1 MKADFACTPI
11 APSHRRSRWFGSKSP
26 LVLFGKSVLAMAM
39 TVTCGL
45 AGAEGQEVA
54 QATRVEVDPST
65 KAAFRVETVIF
76 EGTEPKPQ
84 SQHLM
89 LFDSGLVYDM
99 PVGVDATIT
108 VFDPLRGRV
117 VLLHKIQK
125 VKTSISNESLIRI
138 AAQLRAT
145 AVESKAGTGLG
156 LDAKVAAGESP
167 ESYTIEFGD
176 TKYFATTQPA
186 LNDSLAE
193 QYAEFT
199 IWACRL
205 NLARQIGSPPF
216 ARITLAEFLAAEK
229 LLPRQIRLEV
239 RRGLKTRIFRA
250 EHSYVGR
257 LSDADRK
264 RIGEVGAMMAG
275 FEEVAFAEF
284 PVD

>member
-1 MKADFACTPI
+1 MKADPVRFAN
-11 APSHRRSRWFGSKSP
+11 A
-26 LVLFGKSVLAMAM
+26 LVLRFLNSNSPRMLVGSCVLAMTAVCGM
-39 TVTCGL
+39 TGVR
-45 AGAEGQEVA
+45 GQEVV
-54 QATRVEVDPST
+54 QAARLEVDPST
-65 KAAFRVETVIF
+65 KAAFRVETEIY
-76 EGTEPKPQ
+76 EGAEVKPQ

-89 LFDSGLVYDM
+89 LFEAGLVYDM

-125 VKTSISNESLIRI
+125 VKTSISNDSLVRI

-145 AVESKAGTGLG
+145 ALESKAGKGLG
-156 LDAKVAAGESP
+156 LDAKVAAGATP
-167 ESYTIEFGD
+167 DSYTIEFGD
-176 TKYFATTQPA
+176 TKYVATTQAA
-186 LNDSLAE
+186 LNDSLAQ

-257 LSDADRK
+257 LSDSDRK
-264 RIGEVGAMMAG
+264 KIGEVGAMMAS
-275 FEEVAFAEF
+275 FEEVEFSQF

>member
-1 MKADFACTPI
+1 MKADSVRI
-11 APSHRRSRWFGSKSP
+11 ANALSPRFLGSG
-26 LVLFGKSVLAMAM
+26 LLRMLLGHCVLAM
-39 TVTCGL
+39 TVACGM
-45 AGAEGQEVA
+45 AGARGQEVV

-65 KAAFRVETVIF
+65 KAAFRVETEIY
-76 EGTEPKPQ
+76 EGTEVKPQ

-89 LFDSGLVYDM
+89 LFEAGLVYDM

-138 AAQLRAT
+138 AAQLRAA
-145 AVESKAGTGLG
+145 AVESKAGKGLG
-156 LDAKVAAGESP
+156 LEAKVAAGETP
-167 ESYTIEFGD
+167 DSYTIEFGD
-176 TKYFATTQPA
+176 TKYVATTQPA
-186 LNDSLAE
+186 LNDSLAQ

-229 LLPRQIRLEV
+229 LLPRQIKLEV

-250 EHSYVGR
+250 EHAYVGR
-257 LSDADRK
+257 LSDSDRK
-264 RIGEVGAMMAG
+264 KIGEVGAMMAG
-275 FEEVAFAEF
+275 FEEVAFSEF